1 MCYIHHIFVHSS
13 VDGHLGCFHI
23 LAIVNSAAK
32 NVWVLMKWSRSVV
45 SDSATPWTTCS
56 LPGSSVHGIFQARVL
71 EWVSISFFKGSFRP
85 RDWNWISHIVGR
97 CFTVWVTREN
107 TSLFKLEG
115 VKCSWIK
122 KKTNLG
128 RVGVSQRSTIAYT
141 LEEFFPKVSKTT
153 SLRTWELSAFSLTDF
168 KGNTHLFDFLNFL
181 FCIEV

>member
-1 MCYIHHIFVHSS
+1 MKKPWSVIDRYHSCHPWRQHMRWRWPSRHLCLFFCVHACDESES
-13 VDGHLGCFHI
+13 EVAQSCPTHCDP
-23 LAIVNSAAK
+23 
-32 NVWVLMKWSRSVV
+32 M
-45 SDSATPWTTCS
+45 DCS

-128 RVGVSQRSTIAYT
+128 RVGVSQRSTSAYT
-141 LEEFFPKVSKTT
+141 LEEFFPKVNKTT
-153 SLRTWELSAFSLTDF
+153 SLRTWELSAF
-168 KGNTHLFDFLNFL
+168 
-181 FCIEV
+181 